1 MKENHAP
8 IKNNKRVK
16 ILFVC
21 MGNICRSPTAHG
33 VFRNLV
39 TSSGLLDQI
48 EIDSAGTHAY
58 HIGNPPDS
66 RSISTA
72 HKRGIDISDLR
83 ARQVDLSDFY
93 HYDYLIAMDEYNLSL
108 LKEMSPSDV
117 HYKLRLF
124 LSFAPQLTKTEV
136 PDPYYGGAS
145 GFEHVFD
152 LVQIASEGL
161 LSHLLNEK

>member
-1 MKENHAP
+1 
-8 IKNNKRVK
+8 
-16 ILFVC
+16 
-21 MGNICRSPTAHG
+21 
-33 VFRNLV
+33 
-39 TSSGLLDQI
+39 
-48 EIDSAGTHAY
+48 
-58 HIGNPPDS
+58 
-66 RSISTA
+66 
-72 HKRGIDISDLR
+72 
-83 ARQVDLSDFY
+83 
-93 HYDYLIAMDEYNLSL
+93 MDEYNLSL